1 MTYANIGGIR
11 DPLKQYQAI
20 EFYRDESKDFSI
32 LTDSHINHDQIHHVN
47 NNWLDHIFL
56 SPEDSHTE
64 GLLVLFFIFL
74 FFFYKM
80 IYTMNKNLK

>member
-1 MTYANIGGIR
+1 MAYANIGGIR
-11 DPLKQYQAI
+11 DLLKQYQAI
-20 EFYRDESKDFSI
+20 EFYRDENKDFSI

>member
-1 MTYANIGGIR
+1 MTYANIGSIR
-11 DPLKQYQAI
+11 DSLKQYQAI
-20 EFYRDESKDFSI
+20 EFYRNENKDFSI
-32 LTDSHINHDQIHHVN
+32 LTDSDINHDQIHHVN
-47 NNWLDHIFL
+47 NNWFDHIFL

>member
-11 DPLKQYQAI
+11 DLLKQYQAI
-20 EFYRDESKDFSI
+20 EFYRDENKDFSI